1 MSSPLVTIII
11 PVYNAEAFLPKC
23 IESIISQ
30 SYSNFELLL
39 VDDCST
45 DNSYS
50 ICQSYSSLDSRLL
63 IIRNNINK
71 GVTITRNLGLDNAK
85 GEYILFIDNDDYID
99 NNYIETFINAL
110 QDYDDVDLLTQNIVF
125 HYQGEEPF
133 VETNQL
139 SLGGPW
145 GKLFKR
151 SIIENHQIRF
161 IPGLKYNEDNLFILD
176 YLEHSNNHFNI
187 QYAGYHYIIHNSCT
201 SKKLENDY
209 IETGKGLSIILKRLE
224 TNSFKDEY
232 NRSFAENR
240 CSFIFHRYITA
251 LFFQPLENQKK
262 RKNNYKDVIV
272 ACNDSHKYYPKIY
285 KSDYLIVI
293 LLKLHFYSISF
304 YLSDFLF
311 FVRLKLSKPYSYDT

>member
-50 ICQSYSSLDSRLL
+50 ICQSYSSLDSRIL

-151 SIIENHQIRF
+151 SIR
-161 IPGLKYNEDNLFILD
+161 G
-176 YLEHSNNHFNI
+176 
-187 QYAGYHYIIHNSCT
+187 A
-201 SKKLENDY
+201 
-209 IETGKGLSIILKRLE
+209 
-224 TNSFKDEY
+224 
-232 NRSFAENR
+232 
-240 CSFIFHRYITA
+240 
-251 LFFQPLENQKK
+251 
-262 RKNNYKDVIV
+262 
-272 ACNDSHKYYPKIY
+272 
-285 KSDYLIVI
+285 
-293 LLKLHFYSISF
+293 
-304 YLSDFLF
+304 
-311 FVRLKLSKPYSYDT
+311 